1 MFFSSLKTLFKQ
13 QVIPLSGLRF
23 KISGRIGGKL
33 RKSVFGYKLGQ
44 IQLMSFDSF
53 IDFSCDFVYTQYGS
67 FSLKLW
73 LGQDNEHNSIPIL
86 S

>member
-1 MFFSSLKTLFKQ
+1 LFFSSLKTLFKQ

-67 FSLKLW
+67 FSLKL
-73 LGQDNEHNSIPIL
+73 
-86 S
+86 